1 MEKTLEKDYA
11 ERLSLETKKVTG
23 SLNNTNNKNISDIDN
38 FLGKIQNTF
47 IFAADIVL
55 KTNFCNKNNFEK
67 CKQQKWS
74 TATTQIVSKCKKT

>member
-1 MEKTLEKDYA
+1 MEETLEKDYA
-11 ERLSLETKKVTG
+11 ERLSIETKKVTD
-23 SLNNTNNKNISDIDN
+23 SINNTNNQSISDIDN

-55 KTNFCNKNNFEK
+55 KRNFCNKNNFEK